1 MSLIILGVD
10 PGSRATGYGLV
21 AAAGDRMHHLD
32 SGFIALPSH
41 LPHSRRLTKIYQR
54 LEELIDIHQPAALA
68 VEAVFLANNVQSTI
82 KLGQVRGVVLLAAG
96 RANLPIYEY
105 SPLVLKKAIVGYGQ
119 ASKTQML
126 MMVESLLGLKIN
138 NHNTADALA
147 LSLCHHFHC
156 RWNRQLDAPQSI

>member
-21 AAAGDRMHHLD
+21 AADGEQLRHVA
-32 SGFIALPSH
+32 SGCISLAPT
-41 LPHSRRLTKIYQR
+41 LPHSRRLTKIYLR
-54 LEELIDIHQPAALA
+54 LQDLLAEYQPQALVVEE
-68 VEAVFLANNVQSTI
+68 VFLAHNVQSTI
-82 KLGQVRGVVLLAAG
+82 KLGQVRGIILLAAG
-96 RANLPIYEY
+96 QANLPVFEY

-119 ASKTQML
+119 ATKTQML
-126 MMVESLLGLKIN
+126 LMVEKLLNLKLS

-156 RWNRQLDAPQSI
+156 RYQQHLEAATSL

>member
-1 MSLIILGVD
+1 MSLVILGVD

-21 AAAGDRMHHLD
+21 AADGDQMFHLD
-32 SGFIALPSH
+32 SGFISLPSH
-41 LPHSRRLTKIYQR
+41 MPHSQRLAKIYQR
-54 LEELIDIHQPAALA
+54 LEDLIQEYQPASVV

-82 KLGQVRGVVLLAAG
+82 KLGQVRGIVLLAAG
-96 RANLPIYEY
+96 RANLPIFEY

-126 MMVESLLGLKIN
+126 MMVENLLGLKIS

-147 LSLCHHFHC
+147 LSLCHHFHS
-156 RWNRQLDAPQSI
+156 RWSRQLDAPQAI

>member
-1 MSLIILGVD
+1 MSRIILGVD

-21 AAAGDRMHHLD
+21 AAEGERLWHLD
-32 SGFIALPSH
+32 SGCITVSSS
-41 LPHSRRLTKIYQR
+41 LPHSRRLTKIHQR
-54 LEELIDIHQPAALA
+54 LTEVIRRHEPVALA
-68 VEAVFLANNVQSTI
+68 VEEIFVAHNVSSAI

-96 RANLPIYEY
+96 QANLPVFAY

-119 ASKTQML
+119 ASKTQIL
-126 MMVESLLGLKIN
+126 LMVEKLLGLKIN

-156 RWNRQLDAPQSI
+156 RWQQQVEAATLL

>member
-1 MSLIILGVD
+1 MTVLGVD

-21 AAAGDRMHHLD
+21 AADGDRLRHVD
-32 SGFIALPSH
+32 SGFIAVPQR
-41 LPHSRRLTKIYQR
+41 LPHSQR
-54 LEELIDIHQPAALA
+54 LAKIFQSLEGLIRVYDPTVLV

-96 RANLPIYEY
+96 LANLPVFEY

-126 MMVESLLGLKIN
+126 LMVEQLLGLKIN

-147 LSLCHHFHC
+147 LSLCHHFYS
-156 RWNRQLDAPQSI
+156 RWSRQVDAPQAI

>member
-21 AAAGDRMHHLD
+21 AAQGDQIFHVD
-32 SGFIALPSH
+32 SGYISLSGQ
-41 LPHSRRLTKIYQR
+41 LPHSRRLARIYQR
-54 LEELIDIHQPAALA
+54 LEELIQLHQPAALA
-68 VEAVFLANNVQSTI
+68 VEAVFLAHNVQSTI

-96 RANLPIYEY
+96 RADLPVYEY

-119 ASKTQML
+119 ASKTQVL
-126 MMVESLLGLKIN
+126 LMVENLLGLKIS

-147 LSLCHHFHC
+147 LSLCHHFHS

>member
-21 AAAGDRMHHLD
+21 AAEGDRLVHVD
-32 SGFIALPSH
+32 SGCISLAAP
-41 LPHSRRLTKIYQR
+41 LPHSRRLAKIYQR
-54 LEELIDIHQPAALA
+54 LQALVEQYQPQALVVEE
-68 VEAVFLANNVQSTI
+68 VFLAHNVQSTI
-82 KLGQVRGVVLLAAG
+82 KLGQVRGIILLAAG
-96 RANLPIYEY
+96 QADLPVFEY

-126 MMVESLLGLKIN
+126 LMVEKLLNIKIS

-156 RWNRQLDAPQSI
+156 RWPQPQETAAIL

>member
-1 MSLIILGVD
+1 MSLVILGVD

-21 AAAGDRMHHLD
+21 AAQGDQMYHLE
-32 SGFIALPSH
+32 SGFISLPER
-41 LPHSRRLTKIYQR
+41 LPHSQRLARIFQR
-54 LEELIDIHQPAALA
+54 LEGLIDIHQPAALA
-68 VEAVFLANNVQSTI
+68 VEAVFLAHNVQSTI

-96 RANLPIYEY
+96 RANLPVYEY

-126 MMVESLLGLKIN
+126 LMVEHLLGLKIS

-156 RWNRQLDAPQSI
+156 RWDRRLDAPQSI

>member
-21 AAAGDRMHHLD
+21 SAQEDQICHVD
-32 SGFIALPSH
+32 SGFISLPAP
-41 LPHSRRLTKIYQR
+41 LPHSRRLAVIFQR
-54 LEELIDIHQPAALA
+54 LEALIQMHQPAALA
-68 VEAVFLANNVQSTI
+68 VEAVFLAHNVQSTI
-82 KLGQVRGVVLLAAG
+82 KLGQVRGVILLAAG
-96 RANLPIYEY
+96 LADLPVYEY
-105 SPLVLKKAIVGYGQ
+105 SPLTLKKAIVGYGQ

-126 MMVESLLGLKIN
+126 LMVENLLGLKLN

-147 LSLCHHFHC
+147 LSLCHHFHR

>member
-21 AAAGDRMHHLD
+21 AADGDRMFHLD

-41 LPHSRRLTKIYQR
+41 LPHSRRLAKIYQR
-54 LEELIDIHQPAALA
+54 LEELIQEHQPAALA
-68 VEAVFLANNVQSTI
+68 VEAVFLAHNVQSTI
-82 KLGQVRGVVLLAAG
+82 KLGQVRGVILLAAG
-96 RANLPIYEY
+96 RSDLPVYEY

-126 MMVESLLGLKIN
+126 LMVENLLGLKLS

-147 LSLCHHFHC
+147 LSLCHHFHS
-156 RWNRQLDAPQSI
+156 RWSHQLDAPQAI

>member
-1 MSLIILGVD
+1 MSQIFLGVD

-21 AAAGDRMHHLD
+21 AAQGDRIVHLD

-41 LPHSRRLTKIYQR
+41 LPHSQRLALIYQR
-54 LEELIDIHQPAALA
+54 LEDLIQCHQPAALV
-68 VEAVFLANNVQSTI
+68 VEAVFLAHNVQSTI
-82 KLGQVRGVVLLAAG
+82 KLGQVRGVILLAAG
-96 RANLPIYEY
+96 RNGLPVYEY

-126 MMVESLLGLKIN
+126 LMVEQLLGLKIS

-156 RWNRQLDAPQSI
+156 RWPRQPDAPQAI

>member
-1 MSLIILGVD
+1 MNLVILGVD

-21 AAAGDRMHHLD
+21 AVEGDRMYHVD
-32 SGFIALPSH
+32 SGYISLPAQ
-41 LPHSRRLTKIYQR
+41 LPHSRRLARIFQR
-54 LEELIDIHQPAALA
+54 LEGLIDIHQPGAVA
-68 VEAVFLANNVQSTI
+68 VEEVFLAHNVQSTI

-105 SPLVLKKAIVGYGQ
+105 SPLALKKAIVGYGQ
-119 ASKTQML
+119 ASKTQL
-126 MMVESLLGLKIN
+126 LLMVENLLGLKIG

-156 RWNRQLDAPQSI
+156 RGHRQPDACQI

>member
-21 AAAGDRMHHLD
+21 AADGDQMFHID

-41 LPHSRRLTKIYQR
+41 LPHSQRLAKIYQR
-54 LEELIDIHQPAALA
+54 LEDLIIEYQPASLA

-82 KLGQVRGVVLLAAG
+82 KLGQVRGIVLLAAG
-96 RANLPIYEY
+96 RANLPVFEY

-126 MMVESLLGLKIN
+126 MMVENLLGLKIS

-147 LSLCHHFHC
+147 LSLCHHFHS
-156 RWNRQLDAPQSI
+156 RWSRQLDAPQSI

>member
-21 AAAGDRMHHLD
+21 AADGDRLSHVD
-32 SGFIALPSH
+32 SGCITVPSS
-41 LPHSRRLTKIYQR
+41 LPHSRRLTRIYQR
-54 LEELIDIHQPAALA
+54 LAEVLQRYQPAALV
-68 VEAVFLANNVQSTI
+68 VEEVFLAHNVQSTI
-82 KLGQVRGVVLLAAG
+82 KLGQVRGIILLAAG
-96 RANLPIYEY
+96 QADLPVFEY

-119 ASKTQML
+119 ATKTQML
-126 MMVESLLGLKIN
+126 LMVEKLLHLKIS

-156 RWNRQLDAPQSI
+156 RWHQHLEAATSL

>member
-1 MSLIILGVD
+1 MSLVILGVD

-21 AAAGDRMHHLD
+21 AADGDRMYHID
-32 SGFIALPSH
+32 SGFINLPGH
-41 LPHSRRLTKIYQR
+41 LPHSRRLARIFQR
-54 LEELIDIHQPAALA
+54 LSGLIDSHQPASLA

-96 RANLPIYEY
+96 LANLPVFEY

-119 ASKTQML
+119 ATKTQML
-126 MMVESLLGLKIN
+126 LMVENLLSLKIN

-156 RWNRQLDAPQSI
+156 RWSRQVDAPQSI